1 MNEDNKRIPEFKT
14 YEELADFWDTHS
26 LSDYWEQTESAEF
39 EISPQA
45 RHRYVVPLDR
55 DLLVR
60 VQKFARQRG
69 LSIESIVNLLIE
81 QREKL
86 KFQCQRHNDK
96 DLKPSVYE
104 KIPSL
109 G

>member
-1 MNEDNKRIPEFKT
+1 MPEFKT

-26 LSDYWEQTESAEF
+26 LSDYWEQTEPAEF

-60 VQKFARQRG
+60 VRKLARQRG

-81 QREKL
+81 QRLREIEV
-86 KFQCQRHNDK
+86 
-96 DLKPSVYE
+96 S
-104 KIPSL
+104 IPTA
-109 G
+109 